1 MTVDVVIVGAGA
13 AGIGAGLEL
22 AERGVSCV
30 ILEAAERVGGRAFT
44 DETSLPYRWDH
55 GCHWLHCADVNP
67 LVAWADRL
75 GASYLSEIRSN
86 HFAIWS
92 GSEWLDDETA
102 AVARSHTVAAF
113 AAVEAFG
120 ESEAD
125 RAISDVIPD
134 AGRWSAPVRHILSL
148 MASEDPERV
157 SAKGYAD
164 YEDTG
169 VNWPVISGYGNLV
182 ARMAAG
188 LPVRLG
194 VAVTGIDQQAG
205 RVRIQ
210 TTQGTLDARAVVV
223 TASTNVLLSGAIR
236 FGAGP
241 ARDILKDFVGD
252 VPCGAYEKV
261 AIALR
266 RKIVADERKLFCMID
281 PGDGSSPVD
290 FQIVSSGEP
299 VMIAH
304 MAGDLARGLAA
315 EGRDAMADFAVERLA
330 LAFGYDVRKEI
341 VACGATGW
349 GANPF
354 VRGGYSYARP
364 GAADRRQELIAADTG
379 NVAFAGEALSR
390 QWQATAHGAYQ
401 SGRDVAARLAAHVLK
416 AA

>member
-22 AERGVSCV
+22 RDRGVSCL
-30 ILEAAERVGGRAFT
+30 ILEGSERVGGRAFT
-44 DETSLPYRWDH
+44 DTTSLPYRWDQ

-67 LVAWADRL
+67 LVAFADRL
-75 GASYLSEIRSN
+75 GASYRNEVRSN
-86 HFAIWS
+86 HFVIWS
-92 GSEWLDDETA
+92 GGQWLDAETA
-102 AVARSHTVAAF
+102 AQARSQTIAAF
-113 AAVEAFG
+113 AAVEASG
-120 ESEAD
+120 EAEGD
-125 RAISDVIPD
+125 LPISQVISH
-134 AGRWSAPVRHILSL
+134 AGRWSAPARHILTL

-169 VNWPVISGYGNLV
+169 VNWPVLSGYGDLV

-194 VAVTGIDQQAG
+194 VAVTAVDQRSG
-205 RVRIQ
+205 GVRIE
-210 TTQGTLDARAVVV
+210 TTQGTLDARAAIV
-223 TASTNVLLSGAIR
+223 TVSTNVLLSGAIR

-241 ARDILKDFVGD
+241 ARDLLADFVGD

-266 RKIVADERKLFCMID
+266 RRIVEDERKLFCMVD

-290 FQIVSSGEP
+290 FQIVASGEP
-299 VMIAH
+299 LMIAH
-304 MAGDLARGLAA
+304 MAGDLARGVAA
-315 EGRDAMADFAVERLA
+315 EGEAAMADFAVERLA
-330 LAFGYDVRKEI
+330 LAFGHEVRKEV
-341 VACGATGW
+341 VACGVTGW

-364 GAADRRQELIAADTG
+364 GTARRRHEFIAADTG
-379 NVAFAGEALSR
+379 NVAVAGEALSR

-401 SGRDVAARLAAHVLK
+401 SGRDVAARMVERSLDPA
-416 AA
+416 